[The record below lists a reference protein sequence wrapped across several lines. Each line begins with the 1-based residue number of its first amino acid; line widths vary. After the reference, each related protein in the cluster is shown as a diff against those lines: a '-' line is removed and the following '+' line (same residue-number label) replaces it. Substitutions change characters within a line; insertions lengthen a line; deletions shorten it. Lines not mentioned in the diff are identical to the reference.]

1 VDSDGSQKTRD
12 FKAASFD
19 VAFFILIYCILNQIT
34 MAEIKGL
41 EGLTDNDINRELE
54 RGAKFVFYQ
63 YTISILVMTFRRS
76 SSVYFIKGGESTVT
90 KGLGFSFITLL
101 LGWWGIPWGPIYS
114 IGSLFNN
121 FTGGKDVT
129 AQVVNSFKTPENTPE
144 PR

>member
-1 VDSDGSQKTRD
+1 VGVISFKH

-63 YTISILVMTFRRS
+63 YTISILIMTFRRS

>member
-1 VDSDGSQKTRD
+1 
-12 FKAASFD
+12 
-19 VAFFILIYCILNQIT
+19 
-34 MAEIKGL
+34 MAKIKGL
-41 EGLTDNDINRELE
+41 EGLTHNDINRELE

-76 SSVYFIKGGESTVT
+76 SSVYFIKGGESAVT
-90 KGLGFSFITLL
+90 KGLGFSLITFL

-129 AQVVNSFKTPENTPE
+129 ASVIASFATPETTPE